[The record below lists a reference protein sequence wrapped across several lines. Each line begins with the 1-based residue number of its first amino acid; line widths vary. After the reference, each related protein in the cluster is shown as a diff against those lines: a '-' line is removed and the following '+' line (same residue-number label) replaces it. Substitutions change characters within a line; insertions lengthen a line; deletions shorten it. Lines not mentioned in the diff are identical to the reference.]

1 MIRHRPR
8 PRLLLPFLGLVVLLG
23 GCALPSLPGQ
33 TRGPQILPDAQQIYR
48 PLDAGAKN
56 GDLESLD
63 PA

>member
-1 MIRHRPR
+1 MPANRRISRA
-8 PRLLLPFLGLVVLLG
+8 LGLLAGVVVLLA
-23 GCALPSLPGQ
+23 GCALPWQ
-33 TRGPQILPDAQQIYR
+33 QATRPRPLPDAQQIYR

>member
-1 MIRHRPR
+1 MSV
-8 PRLLLPFLGLVVLLG
+8 PRLRYVPLLLSLTTLLG

-48 PLDAGAKN
+48 PLDAGAKD

>member
-1 MIRHRPR
+1 MSV
-8 PRLLLPFLGLVVLLG
+8 PRLRYVPLLLSLTTLLS

-48 PLDAGAKN
+48 PLDAGAKD